1 MLSLRSLLL
10 LASPERTSCKTV
22 CYDEPLG
29 LFSFSNT
36 VVVMFGVT
44 ASRCVEE
51 KDHRDCIEADLH
63 PRVVWSHCWIMFS
76 VYLCVLLDYI
86 HFFMG
91 GGWIV
96 FFSFSAY
103 TFLVVWLAVSKM
115 FESNWWFLFLFFLFS
130 ETSFAFG
137 FVSHC
142 KHVSKGVH
150 MSFFN
155 ICMYVCR
162 HRTPRSEW
170 KATDICI
177 YKYFFPLSRI
187 RGFTQYL
194 EWILTLGVEHSS
206 R

>member
-1 MLSLRSLLL
+1 MPHRNAPLVRLFVMMSLWVCFPSRTRLLSCSALLL
-10 LASPERTSCKTV
+10 L
-22 CYDEPLG
+22 
-29 LFSFSNT
+29 
-36 VVVMFGVT
+36 VVWRRRIIVI
-44 ASRCVEE
+44 ASRLTFIPGWSEVIVES
-51 KDHRDCIEADLH
+51 CFPFIYVFCL
-63 PRVVWSHCWIMFS
+63 IIF
-76 VYLCVLLDYI
+76 I
-86 HFFMG
+86 FFFG
-91 GGWIV
+91 GV
-96 FFSFSAY
+96 NSFFFSFSVLFVY

-170 KATDICI
+170 RATDICI